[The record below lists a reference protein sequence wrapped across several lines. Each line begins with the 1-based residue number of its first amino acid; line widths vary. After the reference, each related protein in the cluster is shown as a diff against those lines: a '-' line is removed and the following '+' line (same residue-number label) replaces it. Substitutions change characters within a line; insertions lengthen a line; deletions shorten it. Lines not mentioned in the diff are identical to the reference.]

1 MSMKATTAKKKISEI
16 IAIAGM
22 TLLIIYIADAGVGK
36 GEIGFLPMDEKERG
50 IIFGYST
57 IILFFVAFG
66 IGLNEKKCCYH
77 YSSYSGWS
85 YNRNISIGRIFNDR
99 RWAGFHFWIFSRR
112 NYSWIPHH
120 GTWNHESNKE
130 KIEFFHLSSFPKN
143 NFNKILLA
151 LFTI

>member
-1 MSMKATTAKKKISEI
+1 MKATTAKKKISEI

-66 IGLNEKKCCYH
+66 IGLNEK
-77 YSSYSGWS
+77 S
-85 YNRNISIGRIFNDR
+85 
-99 RWAGFHFWIFSRR
+99 AV
-112 NYSWIPHH
+112 
-120 GTWNHESNKE
+120 TT
-130 KIEFFHLSSFPKN
+130 
-143 NFNKILLA
+143 ILLIVGGA
-151 LFTI
+151 IIGTSVLAASLMTEGGLASISGSFLG